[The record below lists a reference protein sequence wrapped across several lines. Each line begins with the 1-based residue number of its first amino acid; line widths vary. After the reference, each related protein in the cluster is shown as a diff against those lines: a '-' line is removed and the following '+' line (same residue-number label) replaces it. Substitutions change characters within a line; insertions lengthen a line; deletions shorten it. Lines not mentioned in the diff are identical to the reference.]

1 MQKLSNGGFIM
12 IDSKDKIDNAKDKIT
27 GELKEKV
34 GRATGDEELEL
45 KRKIQSAKPDL
56 KDKVHEIK
64 EGAAGKTN
72 DIIDKKK
79 ANKEDK

>member
-1 MQKLSNGGFIM
+1 MEVLIM
-12 IDSKDKIDNAKDKIT
+12 TDSKDKIDNTKDKIT

-34 GRATGDEELEL
+34 GRTTGNEELEL
-45 KRKIQSAKPDL
+45 KGKIQSSKAEL
-56 KDKVHEIK
+56 KDKAHEIK

-79 ANKEDK
+79 ENKEEK